1 MISIRL
7 SNVSKY
13 FGKKLALRGVSAE
26 IEGGTF
32 FCILGEPGAGKT
44 TLLRIIAG
52 LEIPDEGEVFFDGQ
66 EVTLLPPQKRNI
78 AMVFQDFALY
88 PHMSVFENI
97 ASPLRVKG
105 LSEEVIREKVLQV
118 AKFLKIDAL
127 LDRLPDYISGGERQ
141 RVAICRALVKEPSV
155 CLFDEPLVNLDFKIR
170 EEMRVQFKLMQREF
184 RQTLVYATPD
194 PVDALSMADVL
205 LVLHEGKVQQ
215 LGNVWEA
222 YYHPA
227 NVFVATYLGFP
238 AMNIVRGFLEME
250 KGSVLWK
257 GSSLQL
263 DLSSWGNFS
272 RLEEKDREIFLGIR
286 PENIVLGNVEGRNFT
301 FEGKAVL
308 SEVVGSDTI
317 VHIEIGD
324 LTLRSFVPGVFR
336 VSPGEKL
343 PFGFSIEDVYLFSAS
358 TGENLEFIV
367 KGER

>member
-1 MISIRL
+1 MINIKL
-7 SNVSKY
+7 SEVSKY
-13 FGKKLALRGVSAE
+13 FGKKAALQKISAE

-32 FCILGEPGAGKT
+32 FCVLGEPGAGKT

-52 LEIPDEGEVFFDGQ
+52 LEIPDEGDVFFDGQ
-66 EVTLLPPQKRNI
+66 EVTLFPPQKRNI

-105 LSEEVIREKVLQV
+105 LSEETIREKVLQV
-118 AKFLKIDAL
+118 AKFLKIEAL

-141 RVAICRALVKEPSV
+141 RVAICRALVKEPNV

-184 RQTLVYATPD
+184 KQTLVYATPD

-215 LGNVWEA
+215 LSDVWEA
-222 YYHPA
+222 YYHPT

-238 AMNIVRGFLEME
+238 AMNIIKGLLEME
-250 KGSVLWK
+250 KGSIFWK
-257 GSSLQL
+257 SPSLEL
-263 DLSSWGNFS
+263 DLTGWGDFS
-272 RLEEKDREIFLGIR
+272 KLGDAEQEVFLGIR
-286 PENIVLGNVEGRNFT
+286 PENITVGKVEGKT
-301 FEGKAVL
+301 FALEGKVVL

-317 VHIEIGD
+317 VHIEIEG
-324 LTLRSFVPGVFR
+324 LVLRSFVPGVFR
-336 VSPGEKL
+336 VSPGERIS
-343 PFGFSIEDVYLFSAS
+343 FGFSMEDVYLFSVS
-358 TGENLEFIV
+358 TGKNVEFIV
-367 KGER
+367 KGE